1 RRWRRVKDD
10 VSRDGSNVCVTALGK
25 TNEASHG
32 VTKRAKPEDS
42 DGLFTYLF
50 LVC

>member
-1 RRWRRVKDD
+1 
-10 VSRDGSNVCVTALGK
+10 SRDGSNVCVTALGK